1 MCHHDEIPCWMSKHP
16 PLRRDVRPGGSGS
29 TLARLAEVQYDSSYV
44 AALNL
49 IQVKCP
55 KLIRNDKR
63 VEVTQRTLIKRVGMS
78 TLCQKRTFDS
88 YSITAWDKKDILR
101 TRADVRFTAQSGH
114 YAQLGPVHCS
124 LHCTLPR
131 TIECPLSWWL
141 YYIEPVWQFVGR
153 AVRWCMSRK
162 DVTAALDRRDE
173 AGGDLI
179 VVHTRGQ
186 GINRGLPLRMMNFL
200 CDPIVSNDP
209 CVVLC

>member
-55 KLIRNDKR
+55 KLIRNDKS

-88 YSITAWDKKDILR
+88 YSITAWDKKTSR
-101 TRADVRFTAQSGH
+101 EQ
-114 YAQLGPVHCS
+114 
-124 LHCTLPR
+124 
-131 TIECPLSWWL
+131 
-141 YYIEPVWQFVGR
+141 EP
-153 AVRWCMSRK
+153 MS
-162 DVTAALDRRDE
+162 A
-173 AGGDLI
+173 
-179 VVHTRGQ
+179 
-186 GINRGLPLRMMNFL
+186 LPLKADITPSSRTSLN
-200 CDPIVSNDP
+200 PIASSRGANLAGCGLSARLRP
-209 CVVLC
+209 NEKI